1 MKIWRGGQLLLT
13 SLRAYDNFDK
23 NTVIYHLEKLNKK
36 KICGFVVKR
45 REETLKQKKLFE
57 LFMYFCEEHN
67 IPVLELPQNISYWSV
82 VKYLLY
88 QSCDIVIAKYMYS
101 KMVHDQINNFLF
113 NQQQDKHTKER
124 FFKSLETIV
133 G

>member
-1 MKIWRGGQLLLT
+1 
-13 SLRAYDNFDK
+13 
-23 NTVIYHLEKLNKK
+23 
-36 KICGFVVKR
+36 
-45 REETLKQKKLFE
+45 
-57 LFMYFCEEHN
+57 MYFCEEHN

-101 KMVHDQINNFLF
+101 KMVYDQINNFLF

-133 G
+133 EIQSLYMMRISVVSTLLQDKKILLS